1 MSGLQIRA
9 AWRPLELA
17 ETIRLESAV
26 GVYEVRVDGVLHQIS
41 YAGGRSRF
49 GLRGELGALVGTW
62 AGAEFRAEVNSAYLT
77 RWHELLA
84 ARLAETGTVPPG
96 NDPRDLPRPLR
107 PVGSRGEVAAL

>member
-17 ETIRLESAV
+17 ETSRLEPAV
-26 GVYEVRVDGVLHQIS
+26 GVFEVRVDGVVHEIA
-41 YAGGRSRF
+41 YAGGRSHF
-49 GLRGELGALVGTW
+49 GLRGELGARVGLLS
-62 AGAEFRAEVNSAYLT
+62 GAEFRAEVTSAYLT

-96 NDPRDLPRPLR
+96 NDVRNLPRPLR